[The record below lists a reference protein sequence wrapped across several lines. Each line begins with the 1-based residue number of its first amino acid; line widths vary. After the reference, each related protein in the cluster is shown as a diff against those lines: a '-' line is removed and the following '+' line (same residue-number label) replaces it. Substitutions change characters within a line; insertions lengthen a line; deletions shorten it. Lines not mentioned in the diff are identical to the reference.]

1 MGTRMGVRFECPN
14 GHKLN
19 VKAHLAGERGICPD
33 CGARF
38 IVPSFSGG
46 RVEEAASANDSAV
59 ALEMSF
65 SDAPGFKSGAG
76 SAVDA
81 EVAWYVRP
89 TSGGQFGPVDTNE
102 FKQWVADGR
111 VAATAWV
118 WRTGWADWKSGAE
131 ALQTFAP
138 EKPRAPTPPPPP
150 LAPRSPATPAPRAPV
165 TPPVAAA
172 PKPQAE
178 PTFDLGDDWPP
189 AVTSNRVELATQPD
203 GLAAARRRQRQM
215 NQRLTLILG
224 AVAMILLVVLVIV
237 LSRPAETATETPE
250 SPGATPTIPG
260 PAGEAA
266 AAPAAESTP
275 AEDAAETP

>member
-1 MGTRMGVRFECPN
+1 MGVRFECPN

-46 RVEEAASANDSAV
+46 RVEEAPSATDSAV

-118 WRTGWADWKSGAE
+118 WRTGWPDWKSGAE
-131 ALQTFAP
+131 ALPTIAP

-150 LAPRSPATPAPRAPV
+150 LAPRVPAAPASRAPV
-165 TPPVAAA
+165 TPAPVAAA
-172 PKPQAE
+172 PKPMPQAE
-178 PTFDLGDDWPP
+178 PDFDLGDDWPP
-189 AVTSNRVELATQPD
+189 TVASNGAALPTQPD
-203 GLAAARRRQRQM
+203 GLQAARRRQRQL

-224 AVAMILLVVLVIV
+224 VVAMVLLIVLVIV
-237 LSRPAETATETPE
+237 LSRPAETATDTPA
-250 SPGATPTIPG
+250 SPGTTPTITD
-260 PAGEAA
+260 PAGDAT

-275 AEDAAETP
+275 AEGAAETP